1 MHPVPLLFWD
11 HSMEVTYSL
20 ISLSLFKSGRE
31 SKHQLLCRAEVTTH
45 AVAIFVSLRW
55 KVSVVTLEGG
65 VSSSAQ
71 KGNGLKMAA
80 GSSADEHGKMI
91 LKGRWYRLED
101 SAWEAT
107 CYQHLLW
114 VWPVETANSST
125 ICTSAGWVFFI
136 QIKATLVYR
145 CYILLLEF
153 SWVPFGSP
161 STNIVHLCWKYWV
174 L

>member
-1 MHPVPLLFWD
+1 M
-11 HSMEVTYSL
+11 
-20 ISLSLFKSGRE
+20 
-31 SKHQLLCRAEVTTH
+31 
-45 AVAIFVSLRW
+45 
-55 KVSVVTLEGG
+55 LEGG

-80 GSSADEHGKMI
+80 GSSAGEHGKMI

-107 CYQHLLW
+107 CYRHLRW

-136 QIKATLVYR
+136 QIKVTLVHR

-161 STNIVHLCWKYWV
+161 STNIVHLCWKSECCKTFSATWSLLYSKRWKEAASHKHV
-174 L
+174 QKADRDNCPEFSFFSTSNCHRLKHDIQPVNGVTL